1 MTYSASSQPN
11 QGFWETEILDMLFPR
26 SPAPSFSNQ
35 DGDLVRQFSFVPGL
49 KEVIMVRQV
58 HALEHATVWVL
69 SNLTRSS
76 RNSPVSWFGTTNSTA
91 ADDEL
96 LGGLSTE
103 RGFYLYGE
111 VDSENLSRAV
121 QTALRR
127 LTSGEWELAIHPR
140 CGTNLSVGM
149 VLTTSLTLGAA
160 FLLPRGPIEQILGM
174 GAAALTAAYLTPEL
188 GLWAQ
193 RYITTAI
200 PFNLAI
206 ANISSIRDHLGRP
219 AHFVEVRWVE

>member
-1 MTYSASSQPN
+1 MTYSASSQSSP
-11 QGFWETEILDMLFPR
+11 GFWETEILDMLFPR
-26 SPAPSFSNQ
+26 SPAPSFSSQ

-49 KEVIMVRQV
+49 KEIIMVRQV

-69 SNLTRSS
+69 SNLTRSP
-76 RNSPVSWFGTTNSTA
+76 RNSPTSWFGMTNA
-91 ADDEL
+91 APADDEL
-96 LGGLSTE
+96 LGGMSTE

-149 VLTTSLTLGAA
+149 VLTTSLTLGTAL
-160 FLLPRGPIEQILGM
+160 LLPRGPIEQILGL
-174 GAAALTAAYLTPEL
+174 GAAALTAAYLTPEV
-188 GLWAQ
+188 GVWAQ

-206 ANISSIRDHLGRP
+206 ANISATQDSAGRP